1 MALMT
6 MIELSTKNEITTKDV
21 IKLFSFLTR
30 DTSLTIFV
38 SNTKDVIKLSSFMT
52 RDTSPTIFVSNHHSQ
67 IFSEN

>member
-30 DTSLTIFV
+30 DTSLIIFD
-38 SNTKDVIKLSSFMT
+38 SLPSLSDFLGKLMK
-52 RDTSPTIFVSNHHSQ
+52 
-67 IFSEN
+67 